1 MRSPALPLILTLLA
15 TPVAAQTAMDGMA
28 GLYGSVSDPAL
39 SCTTN
44 PHRLDVTG
52 PRPHVE
58 LTWTRPAADPEA
70 GATTHSR
77 YDVLAADP
85 GSITLRR
92 EGSRLRADDGG
103 PVIWIMRPTADPDGY
118 CWGRA
123 DRPIVYCERPQIR
136 CGDAAP
142 TS

>member
-1 MRSPALPLILTLLA
+1 MRALPALLLIA
-15 TPVAAQTAMDGMA
+15 CAAPVAAESAMDLVP
-28 GLYGSVSDPAL
+28 GLYGSANDPAL
-39 SCTTN
+39 SCSAN
-44 PHRLDVTG
+44 PHRLEVTG

-58 LTWTRPAADPEA
+58 LSWEQPAEDPEA
-70 GATTHSR
+70 GATFRAR

-103 PVIWIMRPTADPDGY
+103 AVIWVLRLTAAPEGY
-118 CWGRA
+118 CWGRR
-123 DRPIVYCERPQIR
+123 DRPIVYCERRQIR
-136 CGDAAP
+136 CSDAAP

>member
-1 MRSPALPLILTLLA
+1 MSLRKRLA
-15 TPVAAQTAMDGMA
+15 TVAVCGLMA
-28 GLYGSVSDPAL
+28 ASAWA
-39 SCTTN
+39 N

-58 LTWTRPAADPEA
+58 LTWEQPAEDPEV
-70 GATTHSR
+70 GVTLHSR
-77 YDVLAADP
+77 YDVITADP

-103 PVIWIMRPTADPDGY
+103 PVIWVMRMTAAPDGY
-118 CWGRA
+118 CWGRR
-123 DRPIVYCERPQIR
+123 DRPIVYCERQQIR
-136 CGDAAP
+136 CRDAAP

>member
-1 MRSPALPLILTLLA
+1 MRALLILLLLSC
-15 TPVAAQTAMDGMA
+15 AARASAQSAMDIAPGT
-28 GLYGSVSDPAL
+28 YGFASDPAL

-77 YDVLAADP
+77 YDVLTADP